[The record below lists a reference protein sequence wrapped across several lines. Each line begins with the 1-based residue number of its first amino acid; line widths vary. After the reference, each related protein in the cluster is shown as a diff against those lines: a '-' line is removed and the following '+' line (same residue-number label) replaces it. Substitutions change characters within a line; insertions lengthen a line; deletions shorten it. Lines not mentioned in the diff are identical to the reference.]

1 MGRRKQWYDPEAS
14 EAIRVIPRSE
24 REPSLVSVRWRHP
37 RVRPGLGEC
46 LLYPL
51 SDGPGLG
58 LLVLFPPALWVLSL
72 PVFDFIA
79 ILQPLTKRDWALG
92 LLVLPIFIPL
102 LFSFAMTFG
111 YVLLFLGHVLVASA
125 MGENDHPRW
134 PEWHP
139 ADISEGIV
147 RWLWALILG
156 VAVGGLPIAA
166 FWGYFHQTN
175 WLRGF
180 VFLDIIFLGT
190 AFGQMALAAALMHET
205 ILAANPITVLIAI
218 FRIGWSYV
226 VPCLVASGALVL
238 AGLGVYGLLFRM
250 PRMWMEAV
258 ALWAFWVFVSYEG
271 MVVMRMLGLTYHA
284 HALDL
289 VWFRRRPRWAST
301 RLHGRIYANS

>member
-1 MGRRKQWYDPEAS
+1 MTRRKQWYDPEAS
-14 EAIRVIPRSE
+14 TAIRVIPRLE
-24 REPSLVSVRWRHP
+24 HEPSLASMRWRHP

-58 LLVLFPPALWVLSL
+58 LLVLFPPLMWVLSL

-79 ILQPLTKRDWALG
+79 ILQPLTKGDWKLG
-92 LLVLPIFIPL
+92 LMVVPIFIPL

-125 MGENDHPRW
+125 MGENEHPRW

-139 ADISEGIV
+139 ADISEGIA
-147 RWLWALILG
+147 RWLWAIIFG
-156 VAVGGLPIAA
+156 VAVGGLPTAV
-166 FWGYFHQTN
+166 FWNYTRTIDPLHGTVYAG
-175 WLRGF
+175 L
-180 VFLDIIFLGT
+180 VLLGT

-218 FRIGWSYV
+218 RRIGWGYI
-226 VPCLVASGALVL
+226 VPSLVGGVAVALVV
-238 AGLGVYGLLFRM
+238 LGVYDLLYQM

-258 ALWAFWVFVSYEG
+258 ALWAFWVFIFYEG

-284 HALDL
+284 YAMEL
-289 VWFRRRPRWAST
+289 VWFRRRPRWATT
-301 RLHGRIYANS
+301 RLHGQIYANS

>member
-1 MGRRKQWYDPEAS
+1 MGRRKQWYDPEA
-14 EAIRVIPRSE
+14 AGAVRVVPRSDPE
-24 REPSLVSVRWRHP
+24 FSLVSLRWRHP

-51 SDGPGLG
+51 LDGPGLG
-58 LLVLFPPALWVLSL
+58 LLVLFPPAMWVLSL

-79 ILQPLTKRDWALG
+79 MLQPLTKGDWRLG
-92 LLVLPIFIPL
+92 LMVLPIFIPL
-102 LFSFAMTFG
+102 LISFSMIFG
-111 YVLLFLGHVLVASA
+111 YVLLFLGHVLVAST

-139 ADISEGIV
+139 ADISEGIM
-147 RWLWALILG
+147 RWFWAIIFG
-156 VAVGGLPIAA
+156 VAVGGLPLVS
-166 FWGYFHQTN
+166 FWNYFQKVDWFHC
-175 WLRGF
+175 
-180 VFLDIIFLGT
+180 FLLADLIVLGA
-190 AFGQMALAAALMHET
+190 AFGQMALAASLMHET

-218 FRIGWSYV
+218 FRIGWGYLL
-226 VPCLVASGALVL
+226 PCIVASVAIVL
-238 AGLGVYGLLFRM
+238 AGFGVYGLLYRM

-258 ALWAFWVFVSYEG
+258 ALWGFWVFVFYEA

-284 HALDL
+284 HALQL